1 MSRSANLPTVADVV
15 IVGGGTSGAVLAR
28 RLADDP
34 ERSVILLEAGPSDEG
49 HLGVLTLR
57 DWLELFDSE
66 VSVPYPVELQP
77 QANSDLLHSRGRILG
92 GCSSHNA
99 CIALRAP
106 DQDLERWRSSGADG
120 WGPAETAGA
129 WGRVLA
135 AVAVSASTTPNPLAA
150 AAVEAGRQLGLPLI
164 DAWGPAV
171 PRGIGWLP
179 LNVRDGVR
187 QSSSVAYL
195 HPLAGVPANLT
206 ILTGMPAKCVE
217 IDPHGRAVAVC
228 TEVGPI
234 LANREVVLCAGAF
247 ETPKL
252 LMLSGV
258 GPARQLRDHGISP
271 LVDLPGV
278 GEHLIDHPES
288 LITWEA
294 ARPVPDEAD
303 SLWEV
308 GLFAETSAGLTMA
321 HVGMKPV
328 VLADGVPPA
337 HGLSITPNVPYARSQ
352 GSVRLRSAD
361 PAIKPLAD
369 PCLGRPAA
377 TSRFEVA
384 AREVAD
390 ALAPKDDS
398 RASAAL
404 RRRLAIT
411 LLTRA
416 LARATDRAA
425 A

>member
-49 HLGVLTLR
+49 RLDVLTLR

-106 DQDLERWRSSGADG
+106 DH
-120 WGPAETAGA
+120 
-129 WGRVLA
+129 
-135 AVAVSASTTPNPLAA
+135 
-150 AAVEAGRQLGLPLI
+150 
-164 DAWGPAV
+164 
-171 PRGIGWLP
+171 
-179 LNVRDGVR
+179 GVR
-187 QSSSVAYL
+187 QSSSAAYL

-288 LITWEA
+288 LVTWEA

-303 SLWEV
+303 SWWEV
-308 GLFAETSAGLTMA
+308 GLFDETSAGLTMA

-361 PAIKPLAD
+361 PAIRPLVD
-369 PCLGRPAA
+369 PCQLSDRAGDDAA
-377 TSRFEVA
+377 GLVA
-384 AREVAD
+384 GVELARELAAQD
-390 ALAPKDDS
+390 ALAPWLADEVLPGRSVVDDES
-398 RASAAL
+398 SATSALPRARCTTPRVPAGW
-404 RRRLAIT
+404 
-411 LLTRA
+411 
-416 LARATDRAA
+416 ATQRTS
-425 A
+425 